1 MKMKKSDMK
10 LGYIA
15 LALAAVLPL
24 QAAENIRL
32 NSKPGNLKV
41 RIEGTSNI
49 HDWQVE
55 GKLIGGYMEVGQNF
69 PLEPGKAAEPGKVEA
84 KVEAF
89 IPVRSLRSVEKDGSP
104 YSTKMDDIMYEKLR
118 VTEFD
123 RVVFRLQEM
132 TLKEAAKS
140 KDAPYVFEAKGE
152 LVVGGAT
159 NQITMPVN
167 ITPLGDNQLKVVGS
181 VGMKMTDFKIDPPAP
196 AIAAGLIKTGDPV
209 TVKFEWLVVQKK
221 PAAPAK

>member
-1 MKMKKSDMK
+1 MK

-15 LALAAVLPL
+15 LALAAALPL
-24 QAAENIRL
+24 QAADAIRL
-32 NSKPGNLKV
+32 NSKPGSLKV

-55 GKLIGGYMEVGQNF
+55 GKLIGGFMEVGQNF
-69 PLEPGKAAEPGKVEA
+69 PMEPGKAAEPGKADA

-104 YSTKMDDIMYEKLR
+104 YSTKMDDVMYEKMR

-123 RVVFRLQEM
+123 RVHFRLQEM
-132 TLKEAAKS
+132 VLKEASKA
-140 KDAPYVFEAKGE
+140 KDAPNVFDAKGE
-152 LVVGGAT
+152 VVVAGVT
-159 NQITMPVN
+159 NTITLP
-167 ITPLGDNQLKVVGS
+167 GDGQLKIVGS
-181 VGMKMTDFKIDPPAP
+181 IGLKMTDFKMEPPAP
-196 AIAAGLIKTGDPV
+196 AIAMGIIKTGDPV

-221 PAAPAK
+221 AAAPAK

>member
-24 QAAENIRL
+24 QAADTIRL
-32 NSKPGNLKV
+32 NSKPGSLKV

-69 PLEPGKAAEPGKVEA
+69 PLEPGKAAEPGKVDA

-89 IPVRSLRSVEKDGSP
+89 IPVRSLRSVEKDGTP
-104 YSTKMDDIMYEKLR
+104 YSTKMDDIMFEKLR
-118 VTEFD
+118 VAEFD

-152 LVVGGAT
+152 VVVGGVT
-159 NQITMPVN
+159 NSITMPVS

-181 VGMKMTDFKIDPPAP
+181 VGLKMTDFKIDPPAP

-221 PAAPAK
+221 AAAPTK

>member
-1 MKMKKSDMK
+1 MNKRDMK

-24 QAAENIRL
+24 QAADTIRL
-32 NSKPGNLKV
+32 NSKPGSLKV

-69 PLEPGKAAEPGKVEA
+69 PLEPGKAAEPGKVDA

-104 YSTKMDDIMYEKLR
+104 YSTKMDD
-118 VTEFD
+118 
-123 RVVFRLQEM
+123 
-132 TLKEAAKS
+132 
-140 KDAPYVFEAKGE
+140 
-152 LVVGGAT
+152 
-159 NQITMPVN
+159 
-167 ITPLGDNQLKVVGS
+167 
-181 VGMKMTDFKIDPPAP
+181 
-196 AIAAGLIKTGDPV
+196 
-209 TVKFEWLVVQKK
+209 
-221 PAAPAK
+221 